1 MRIRQH
7 RLIDDDGT
15 AVDFQRSPNQSGA
28 ITPEYLVIH
37 FTKGASA
44 SSSVSWLVNPDARAS
59 AHLVI
64 GRDGGITQLVA
75 FNRKAWHA
83 GRSRWAGRSGLNS
96 CSIGIELDNRGDLV
110 GAPGAWL
117 TSWGRRVPDDEVVEL
132 AHSFD
137 GQVRGWHVYTE
148 EQLTTTARVG
158 MALVRHYGLK
168 GVLGHDDIAPG
179 RKLDPGPAFPMSS
192 YRSAVLGRGEEDEI
206 AYRTTAALNIRTG
219 PGTRHEKLPVSPLP
233 EGTRLDVLETRG
245 LWHRVDVLEMVGGEM
260 DVVGWVHGGYVVA
273 DA

>member
-1 MRIRQH
+1 MKIRQH
-7 RLIDDDGT
+7 RLIDDAGSP
-15 AVDFQRSPNQSGA
+15 VEFQRSPNQSGA
-28 ITPEYLVIH
+28 ISPEYLVIH

-110 GAPGAWL
+110 GAPGGWR
-117 TSWGRRVPDDEVVEL
+117 TSWGRSVPDDEVVEL

-137 GQVRGWHVYTE
+137 GQVRGWHVYSE
-148 EQLTTTARVG
+148 EQLMTTARVG
-158 MALVRHYGLK
+158 VALVRHYGLK
-168 GVLGHDDIAPG
+168 EVLGHDDIAPG
-179 RKLDPGPAFPMSS
+179 RKLDPGPAFPMAS

-206 AYRTTAALNIRTG
+206 THRTTAALNIRTG

-233 EGTRLDVLETRG
+233 AGTRLDVLETRG
-245 LWHRVDVLEMVGGEM
+245 LWHRVDVLDAVGGEM
-260 DVVGWVHGGYVVA
+260 DVVGWVHGGYVEVA
-273 DA
+273 T